1 MRRSVQIL
9 VAALVLFVSTSP
21 VMATVEFNDGQ
32 THNINYQ
39 INDDVLVDLGT
50 IVNLVTGGNIGL
62 LRVRDGGRLNVS
74 GGIVRNSLSA
84 WGNSLVTV
92 TGGNIDGHLQ
102 ACGASTVLYSG
113 GQVQN
118 DFEMW
123 GYGRL
128 IVSGSNFAIDGNP
141 VVFGEYSCPGA
152 NCDGLLTGQ
161 LASGELFANE
171 FWIHGR
177 LSKLIL
183 VPEPTTLFLLG
194 LGGLALLRNR
204 RSRLSEIEEYKQ

>member
-1 MRRSVQIL
+1 
-9 VAALVLFVSTSP
+9 
-21 VMATVEFNDGQ
+21 MAVIEFNDGQ
-32 THNINYQ
+32 THNIYYP

-50 IVNLVTGGNIGL
+50 TVNLVTGGNISGH

-74 GGIVRNSLSA
+74 GGTVRSSLSA

-92 TGGNIDGHLQ
+92 TGGNIDGDLQ

-113 GQVQN
+113 GQVQK

-128 IVSGSNFAIDGNP
+128 IVSGSDFAIDGNP
-141 VVFGEYSCPGA
+141 VVFREYSCPGA
-152 NCDGLLTGQ
+152 NCNGLLTGQ

-171 FWIHGR
+171 FWIHDR

-183 VPEPTTLFLLG
+183 VPEPATLLLLG
-194 LGGLALLRNR
+194 FGGMALLRR
-204 RSRLSEIEEYKQ
+204 RRQA

>member
-1 MRRSVQIL
+1 MMKSRIVEIPAVVIVLL
-9 VAALVLFVSTSP
+9 VCASPSTAALI
-21 VMATVEFNDGQ
+21 EFNDGQ
-32 THNINYQ
+32 IHNIYYQ
-39 INDDVLVDLGT
+39 INGDVLVDLGT
-50 IVNLVTGGNIGL
+50 IVNLVTGGNISGH
-62 LRVRDGGRLNVS
+62 LRVKDGGRLNVS
-74 GGIVRNSLSA
+74 GGIVRSSLSA

-92 TGGNIDGHLQ
+92 TGGNIDGYLQ

-113 GQVQN
+113 GQVQK

-152 NCDGLLTGQ
+152 NCNGLLTGQ

-171 FWIHGR
+171 FWIHDR
-177 LSKLIL
+177 LSKLVL
-183 VPEPTTLFLLG
+183 APEPATLLLLG
-194 LGGLALLRNR
+194 FGGMALLRR
-204 RSRLSEIEEYKQ
+204 RRQA